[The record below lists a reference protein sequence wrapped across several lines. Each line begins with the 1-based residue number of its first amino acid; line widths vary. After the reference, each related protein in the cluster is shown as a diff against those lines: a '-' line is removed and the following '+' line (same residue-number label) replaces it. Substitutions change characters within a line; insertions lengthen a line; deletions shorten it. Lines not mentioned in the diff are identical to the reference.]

1 MPNMFQIRTITNGF
15 TGAPGYTQHYFD
27 ASGETLGAQAASDAV
42 RTFWESVAVQMPTSW
57 IYSIEADVSVLDD
70 STGDLVDIESTT
82 PLTQS
87 VFGDA
92 AAYAGGVGAVTK
104 WVCNE
109 VHGSKRLVGRTFV
122 VPLNSTKYD
131 STGTIVASALTA
143 IRNAAAALAA
153 QADFGVW
160 GRPVGGANGL
170 FGKAVA
176 SNVRDH
182 VAWLSS
188 RRD

>member
-1 MPNMFQIRTITNGF
+1 MFQIRTVTNGF

-27 ASGETLGAQAASDAV
+27 ASGATLGAQSASDAV
-42 RTFWESVAVQMPTSW
+42 RAFWEGVAVQMPTSW
-57 IYSIEADVSVLDD
+57 LYSIDADVSVLDD
-70 STGDLVDIESTT
+70 STGDLQDVVATT

-87 VFGDA
+87 VFGDGGT
-92 AAYAGGVGAVTK
+92 YAGGVGAVTK
-104 WVCNE
+104 WVTNS
-109 VHGSKRLVGRTFV
+109 VHGSRRMIGRTFIC
-122 VPLNSTKYD
+122 PLNTSKYD
-131 STGTIVASALTA
+131 NVGTLTTACATALRTAASTLVTH
-143 IRNAAAALAA
+143 
-153 QADFGVW
+153 QDFGVW

-170 FGKAVA
+170 FSNAVA